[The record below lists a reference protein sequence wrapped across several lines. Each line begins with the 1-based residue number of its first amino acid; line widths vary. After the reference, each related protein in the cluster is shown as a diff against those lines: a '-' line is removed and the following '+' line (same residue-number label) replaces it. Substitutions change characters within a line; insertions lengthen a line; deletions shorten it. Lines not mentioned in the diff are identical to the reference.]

1 MNISFIIVRVALAVS
16 STLIDSS
23 LFVTFYTGHTGHAY
37 NLFAPRDRT
46 TTEQVPKGY
55 HTAFKHRYLQE
66 ITEESKKLLQG
77 V

>member
-1 MNISFIIVRVALAVS
+1 MNISFIIVRVALAVN
-16 STLIDSS
+16 STFIDSS
-23 LFVTFYTGHTGHAY
+23 LFVTFNTGHTGHAY
-37 NLFAPRDRT
+37 NPFAPSDQT

-55 HTAFKHRYLQE
+55 HTTFKHRYLQE

>member
-16 STLIDSS
+16 CAFIDSC

-37 NLFAPRDRT
+37 NLFAPGDRT

-55 HTAFKHRYLQE
+55 HTAFKQGCPQV
-66 ITEESKKLLQG
+66 ITEESKKLLHM

>member
-16 STLIDSS
+16 CAFIDSC

-37 NLFAPRDRT
+37 NLFAPGDRT
-46 TTEQVPKGY
+46 TTEEVPKGY
-55 HTAFKHRYLQE
+55 HTAFKKRYLQE
-66 ITEESKKLLQG
+66 ITEESKKLLQE